1 MGINDT
7 IAAISTPPGNAG
19 IGVVRVSGAKVP
31 HLIKEFFNKAL
42 EPRKA
47 TLKKMHD
54 VDGNVIDQVIVIYY
68 QKPKSYTGEEMLE
81 IHTHGNPIILET
93 ILTNIMKNKIR
104 PARPGEFTEKAFLNN
119 KIDLAQAEAVSDL
132 ISSRNLSAIKGACS
146 SMAGVFSKK
155 IKETEKDLLGL
166 RASIEATINFPEDD
180 VPEKTKPILLE
191 NLSRIK
197 KRVEEIIITA
207 NNGIK
212 LHGQSIYCIVGQ
224 PNTGKSSLTNLLLKN
239 DSSIVSNIPG
249 TTRDSIQYEVKIEGC
264 SLMIIDTAGLR
275 RTDSKIE
282 KEGIKKTKEAL
293 QKANR
298 VMYIVDDQDGFSNE
312 DQKIIKK
319 FGIENY
325 DLIFNKIDIT
335 KKPSKREE
343 GKVEKIYISVK
354 KEDGIKY
361 IKELIRKHNHGN
373 STSENM
379 VTARTRHLEA
389 AKNTLQSL
397 YNTRKHLDND
407 ELEIVA
413 EDLKSAHDQLSL
425 ITGGNNSEEL
435 LAEIFSEFCIGK

>member
-47 TLKKMHD
+47 TLKKMRD

-282 KEGIKKTKEAL
+282 KEEIKKTKEA
-293 QKANR
+293 
-298 VMYIVDDQDGFSNE
+298 
-312 DQKIIKK
+312 
-319 FGIENY
+319 
-325 DLIFNKIDIT
+325 
-335 KKPSKREE
+335 
-343 GKVEKIYISVK
+343 
-354 KEDGIKY
+354 
-361 IKELIRKHNHGN
+361 
-373 STSENM
+373 
-379 VTARTRHLEA
+379 
-389 AKNTLQSL
+389 
-397 YNTRKHLDND
+397 
-407 ELEIVA
+407 
-413 EDLKSAHDQLSL
+413 
-425 ITGGNNSEEL
+425 
-435 LAEIFSEFCIGK
+435 